1 MTCLENAGGGRTSP
15 PPATNVFGGRSLP
28 QAWCKIHLEFDFKQA
43 HDTQHSQVRKA
54 VVEAR
59 RGGAREEEELE
70 ELVDIGAIESVLSK
84 DFAGGNA
91 IVTGDD
97 PKADDMSYIGPFW
110 VSTVVAGLWGGEVW
124 VTEADDTEKKIIGC
138 AVWFGPGHTMTTS
151 EDQQKYAL
159 GLLMAGFTYELKNWW
174 MAALS
179 NPYMYCGISPDFDY
193 QLLPQ
198 YEVVLTSALG
208 QGTKHSSW
216 HLHTLAVDPE
226 YQRKGAA
233 RSLVNAIVEKASQPG
248 SMLCVEEGNETNVK
262 RHFTG
267 LLIYGKFGFEMM
279 PKGKASDNFKAVYTG
294 LDGNSFSMWSW
305 RETK

>member
-1 MTCLENAGGGRTSP
+1 
-15 PPATNVFGGRSLP
+15 
-28 QAWCKIHLEFDFKQA
+28 
-43 HDTQHSQVRKA
+43 
-54 VVEAR
+54 
-59 RGGAREEEELE
+59 
-70 ELVDIGAIESVLSK
+70 
-84 DFAGGNA
+84 
-91 IVTGDD
+91 VTGDD

-124 VTEADDTEKKIIGC
+124 VAETDDTEKKIIGC
-138 AVWFGPGHTMTTS
+138 AVWFGPGHTMYDSCFSSSNLYRFPYLNRTTS

-174 MAALS
+174 RAALS

-208 QGTKHSSW
+208 QGIKHSSW

-226 YQRKGAA
+226 YERKGAA

-248 SMLCVEEGNETNVK
+248 SMLCVEGGNETNVK

-267 LLIYGKFGFEMM
+267 LLVK
-279 PKGKASDNFKAVYTG
+279 
-294 LDGNSFSMWSW
+294 
-305 RETK
+305 